1 MQIRL
6 ARTAL
11 EGHAIAVLATAAVL
25 LVRHSLDGQ
34 FSGQLPLI
42 SGLFAV
48 IVAAWYGGLWPGLVA
63 TLLTVACGV
72 SLFID
77 GGWPA
82 LRVGEVLLLSGF
94 VLVASITSLLFEA
107 LHQANLKVGF
117 GRTEVQRARRDG
129 ERDRSLAN
137 DAELRYRLVI
147 EATRDAVYER
157 DLPGGRVIWN
167 DALGSRF
174 GFSGE
179 AVGADFDWWIERI
192 HPADRERVRES
203 LDAAQAAGQPRWWS
217 EYRVRCADGREVWVL
232 DRAGLTYDDQGR
244 PLRAVGAIQDISERE
259 RSVEMLAHFKAL
271 FEAQPAPILVMDPE
285 FRIVAA
291 SDAYLRHTM
300 RERVDIIGRPVFEAF
315 PGDDDAAGVSL
326 VRDSFERVL
335 ATGESEQLPILQ
347 YSVERPASEGGAFKR
362 ALWSLYHFPVRGPRN
377 EVAFVVQRADDVTD
391 FVQDGQVSAPMSDP
405 RQAALRDAR
414 DFEHARL
421 LAEANR
427 RLGEANARLA
437 FLSGLSE
444 ATRALEDPAAI
455 MAVITERLGRH
466 LAARRC
472 AWFEVA
478 GDGEHFEVLADYTV
492 GVESI
497 RGQQRLSDYGIPALL
512 RGRSTYVM
520 DDIEADGDAAS
531 VRAAYRRIETRAV
544 IAVPLRRDDRILA
557 GLAVHDSTPRR
568 WMPHEVELVEVVAE
582 RCRDML
588 ERVRAIGAVSDS
600 ETRLRVLLDAMPAKI
615 GTIAADGSL
624 LYLHHSW
631 NEYSGLALERPD
643 IGALEQLF
651 HPEDLPPYLLQ
662 RTRGLKSGEPF
673 AHEVRIRR
681 HDGEYRWHLSRLA
694 PIKDAAGQ
702 VRSWVKVVTE
712 IHDLKMAE
720 AALRDRARQLG
731 FIVALSNEVQALD
744 EADGILTKVTR
755 SLRAHLNCDR
765 VAYVR
770 VEPDQDHY
778 QVLMDSA
785 RNVQSRIGRHRF
797 SEFGAE
803 AARRLHGRQPYVVAD
818 VRASLQAEARDA
830 FALAQIG
837 ALIFYPLFVGERFAA
852 GLAVHQ
858 REARHWSAGQIELVG
873 LAARICWAGVE
884 RANALH
890 HLRESNDHLRFL
902 AKLSESLQP
911 MPDAATIARTVCEAV
926 GRRLRANRCGFVRVE
941 PDAEHY
947 SFLAEYR
954 DGVGSRLGRR
964 HFSCFGEAWWKQ
976 LLDLRPVVINNVQE
990 DAGMEVDVEACR
1002 NADIGAVILMPLQRE
1017 HRLVGLFVVHDRRR
1031 REWTRAEIEAVD
1043 LSGNLCSESI
1053 NRADSAMQEA
1063 LSRRKLRDI
1072 LDRIPVKIVT
1082 MTPQCRIDYAGPV
1095 TRAYMEAGE
1104 GGIPDWLSRVHPEDR
1119 PRADAMVAR
1128 MLRGE
1133 TPDQEELRLQRH
1145 DGVQRWHLTRF
1156 LPLHG
1161 QQAEV
1166 LSWVGAWTDL
1176 HDLKAAELQL
1186 READRMK
1193 DEFLATLA
1201 HELRNPLG
1209 PIANGVELL
1218 QRAGG
1223 QEQVRAQTLDLI
1235 SRQLTQMVRLVD
1247 DLLDISRITTGKLK
1261 LRRADVPIAD
1271 VIRNAVE
1278 SVEPLVLAGQHQ
1290 LELQLPADPV
1300 VVHGDAAR
1308 LSQVLANLLS
1318 NSAKYSERPGTIR
1331 LEAALQGPDVVVSV
1345 HDQGIGIPPS
1355 ALPFV
1360 FEMFMQADPA
1370 LTRAQ
1375 GGLGVGLSLVRRLVE
1390 LHGGSVEGRSEGA
1403 GQGSTF
1409 TIRLPA
1415 VVREAAAPSP
1425 AAERAAPVPAAA
1437 AASARRRVLIADDNV
1452 DNADSLAALL
1462 EIWGHEVQIANDGQV
1477 ALERAAQ
1484 FHPDVMVLDLGMP
1497 RLDGL
1502 ATAIEVRRQDWGRD
1516 VVLIALSG
1524 WGQPSDRDRS
1534 RAAGFD
1540 HHLVKPVETAVLE
1553 RLLATSRRLAQA

>member
-1 MQIRL
+1 M
-6 ARTAL
+6 
-11 EGHAIAVLATAAVL
+11 LATAAIL
-25 LVRHSLDGQ
+25 LARHSLNGHL
-34 FSGQLPLI
+34 SGQLPLI

-48 IVAAWYGGLWPGLVA
+48 ILAAWYGGLWPGLVA
-63 TLLTVACGV
+63 TLLTVVFGI

-77 GGWPA
+77 GGWSA
-82 LRVGEVLLLSGF
+82 LRVGELVLLSGF
-94 VLVASITSLLFEA
+94 VLVGAITSLLFEA
-107 LHQANLKVGF
+107 LHHANLKLGS
-117 GRTEVQRARRDG
+117 GRSEVQRARREG

-157 DLPGGRVIWN
+157 DLPAGRVIWN
-167 DALGSRF
+167 EALGSRF
-174 GFSGE
+174 GY
-179 AVGADFDWWIERI
+179 ARDTVGSDFDWWMERI
-192 HPADRERVRES
+192 HPADRERVRDS
-203 LDAAQAAGQPRWWS
+203 LDAAQAARQPRWWS

-232 DRAGLTYDDQGR
+232 DRAGLTYDPQGR

-300 RERVDIIGRPVFEAF
+300 RERTDIIGRPVFEAF
-315 PGDDDAAGVSL
+315 PDDDEAAGIGP
-326 VRDSFERVL
+326 VRASFERVL
-335 ATGESEQLPILQ
+335 ATGEAEQLPIQQ
-347 YSVERPASEGGAFKR
+347 YSVERPAAQGGGFKKI
-362 ALWSLYHFPVRGPRN
+362 LWSLYHFPVRGPRN

-391 FVQDGQVSAPMSDP
+391 FVQDGHLPARMSDP

-414 DFEHARL
+414 EFEHARL

-444 ATRALEDPAAI
+444 ATRALQDPAEIVATI
-455 MAVITERLGRH
+455 AERLGRH
-466 LAARRC
+466 LGVRRC
-472 AWFEVA
+472 AWVEFAE
-478 GDGEHFEVLADYTV
+478 DGERFEILAGYTD
-492 GVESI
+492 GVQSI
-497 RGQQRLSDYGIPALL
+497 HGPQQLSDFGLPELL
-512 RGRSTYVM
+512 RGQSTYVM
-520 DDIEADGDAAS
+520 DDIEADADAAS
-531 VRAAYRRIETRAV
+531 VRAAYRRIQTRAT
-544 IAVPLRRDDRILA
+544 ISVPLRKDGRLVA
-557 GLAVHDSTPRR
+557 GLAVHESTPRR
-568 WMPHEVELVEVVAE
+568 WLPDEVELVEVVAE
-582 RCRDML
+582 RCRDTL
-588 ERVRAIGAVSDS
+588 ERVRAIRAVSDS
-600 ETRLRVLLDAMPAKI
+600 EARLRVLLDAMPAKI
-615 GTIAADGSL
+615 GTIGADGSV
-624 LYLHHSW
+624 LYLHPSW
-631 NEYSGLALERPD
+631 SEYSGLSPEHPDGDVLER
-643 IGALEQLF
+643 LF
-651 HPEDLPPYLLQ
+651 HPDDLPVYQ
-662 RTRGLKSGEPF
+662 ARRARGLKSGGPF
-673 AHEVRIRR
+673 SHEVRIRR

-694 PIKDAAGQ
+694 PVKDASGQ
-702 VRSWVKVVTE
+702 VQSWVKAVTE

-744 EADGILTKVTR
+744 EVDSILTKVTR
-755 SLRAHLNCDR
+755 SLRAYLNCDR
-765 VAYVR
+765 CAYVR
-770 VEPDQDHY
+770 VEPDLDHY
-778 QVLMDSA
+778 QVLMDST

-797 SEFGAE
+797 SEFGVEAE
-803 AARRLHGRQPYVVAD
+803 RLLHGNRPYVIDD
-818 VRASLQAEARDA
+818 VRANLQDDARRA
-830 FALAQIG
+830 FALAQVG
-837 ALIFYPLFVGERFAA
+837 ALIFYPLFVGDRFVA

-858 REARHWSAGQIELVG
+858 REGRPWTAGEIELVG

-890 HLRESNDHLRFL
+890 HLRESNEHLRFL

-911 MPDAATIARTVCEAV
+911 IPDAATIARTVCEAV
-926 GRRLRANRCGFVRVE
+926 GRRLRANRCGYVLVE

-976 LLDLRPVVINNVQE
+976 LQDLRPVVINNVQE
-990 DAGMEVDVEACR
+990 DAGLEVDVGACR

-1017 HRLVGLFVVHDRRR
+1017 HRLVGLFVVHDRNR
-1031 REWTRAEIEAVD
+1031 REWTQAEIEVVD
-1043 LSGNLCSESI
+1043 LAGKLCSESI
-1053 NRADSAMQEA
+1053 NRADSATQEA
-1063 LSRRKLRDI
+1063 VSRRNLRDI

-1095 TRAYMEAGE
+1095 TRAYMAAGE
-1104 GGIPDWLSRVHPEDR
+1104 GGIPDWLSRVHADDR

-1145 DGVQRWHLTRF
+1145 DGLHRWHLTRF

-1161 QQAEV
+1161 RLDEV
-1166 LSWVGAWTDL
+1166 ISWVGAWTDL

-1218 QRAGG
+1218 QLAGG
-1223 QEQVRAQTLDLI
+1223 EAHLRTPTLELM
-1235 SRQLTQMVRLVD
+1235 SRQVAQMVRLVD

-1261 LRRADVPIAD
+1261 LRRADVLIAD

-1278 SVEPLVLAGQHQ
+1278 SVEPLMLAGQHQ
-1290 LELQLPADPV
+1290 LELQVPAQPI

-1308 LSQVLANLLS
+1308 LSQVLVNLLS
-1318 NSAKYSERPGTIR
+1318 NSAKYSEQPGTIR
-1331 LEAALQGPDVVVSV
+1331 LEASMQGSEVVLSV

-1355 ALPFV
+1355 TLPYV
-1360 FEMFMQADPA
+1360 FEMFVQADPA
-1370 LTRAQ
+1370 LTHAQ
-1375 GGLGVGLSLVRRLVE
+1375 GGLGIGLSLVRRLVE
-1390 LHGGSVEGRSEGA
+1390 LHGGRVEGRSAGA
-1403 GQGSTF
+1403 GHGSTF

-1415 VVREAAAPSP
+1415 VVRVAVDAAP
-1425 AAERAAPVPAAA
+1425 AAEPVALPAAG

-1452 DNADSLAALL
+1452 DNADSLAALI
-1462 EIWGHEVQIANDGQV
+1462 EIWGHEVRIANDGRA
-1477 ALERAAQ
+1477 ALERAAE
-1484 FHPDVMVLDLGMP
+1484 FNPEVMVLDLGMP

-1502 ATAIEVRRQDWGRD
+1502 ATAIEVRQQEWGRD
-1516 VVLIALSG
+1516 VMLIALSG

-1540 HHLVKPVETAVLE
+1540 HHLVKPVDTAVLE
-1553 RLLATSRRLAQA
+1553 RLLATSRSLAQA